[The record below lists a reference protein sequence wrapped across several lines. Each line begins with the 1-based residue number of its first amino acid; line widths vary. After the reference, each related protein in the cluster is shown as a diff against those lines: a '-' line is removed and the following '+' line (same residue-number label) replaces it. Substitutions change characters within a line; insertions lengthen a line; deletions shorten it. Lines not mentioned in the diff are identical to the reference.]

1 MVWSKSAKTTKFCPV
16 KISHHMVLLS
26 FHIPTHLQKSG
37 LPEDTYLPLAVTCI
51 VGIWEGLSP
60 EFWSWKFWS
69 PGPKFSVEKWSPRT
83 HFFGTNGP
91 PMEIW
96 SGLCKLE
103 RQSLVHLIHVRK
115 SFPCLL
121 LLHFHTSLF
130 PSGAFLWL
138 VGKFSPGTA
147 LGASAS
153 APIKA
158 HHRFV
163 SRKTSY
169 LRRFFSFVVTYLGC
183 LMLLTTCSAEPY
195 PFHKRQL
202 RSNIVLV
209 LGPLFQVQTK
219 FLGENGLGGP
229 LFLSPGPIFS
239 PDQNFCDRSMA
250 KRWKEL
256 VKVFVAAVTIES
268 MGVTP
273 PCRTKGI
280 AMQSSVGKMCV

>member
-1 MVWSKSAKTTKFCPV
+1 MV
-16 KISHHMVLLS
+16 
-26 FHIPTHLQKSG
+26 
-37 LPEDTYLPLAVTCI
+37 
-51 VGIWEGLSP
+51 
-60 EFWSWKFWS
+60 
-69 PGPKFSVEKWSPRT
+69 PRT
-83 HFFGTNGP
+83 HFFGKNGP
-91 PMEIW
+91 PLEIW

-121 LLHFHTSLF
+121 LLHFHTSVF

-138 VGKFSPGTA
+138 VGKFSARTA
-147 LGASAS
+147 PGASAR

-169 LRRFFSFVVTYLGC
+169 LGRFFSFVVTYLGC

-209 LGPLFQVQTK
+209 LGLLFQVRTK
-219 FLGENGLGGP
+219 FFRRKWSGRTIIPGILVPRTNFFAGP
-229 LFLSPGPIFS
+229 KFPWQTSGAFPLRKEHSLRLFWSWWHISFGPY
-239 PDQNFCDRSMA
+239 RHY
-250 KRWKEL
+250 
-256 VKVFVAAVTIES
+256 FVSYNDLCHLASAV
-268 MGVTP
+268 
-273 PCRTKGI
+273 
-280 AMQSSVGKMCV
+280 VGQWSNTCAT